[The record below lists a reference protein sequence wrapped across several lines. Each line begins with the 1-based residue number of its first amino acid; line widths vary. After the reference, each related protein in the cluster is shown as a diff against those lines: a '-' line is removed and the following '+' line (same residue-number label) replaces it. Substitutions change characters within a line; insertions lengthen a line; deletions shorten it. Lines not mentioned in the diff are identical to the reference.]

1 MCYAFVFDINNI
13 ESFDEVFKL
22 ASIINYVELNKLENN
37 KNLTSIKVFIG
48 NKFDEGIED
57 NNKSDRYYHSN
68 EFFFEYDS
76 DSLPNSNLI
85 YILNKLKEFYK
96 NEEEAKNCLFL
107 TSAYRNFNISNT
119 LSAMLRL
126 INQKDSLWKILDF
139 DDSNLHIKDSD
150 DEDLIIKPKKSFL
163 DKLLCCFPGRG
174 GSKEENSNKTKKQN
188 VLRFEEEEYNSEDDN
203 NDVKEFNDK
212 VKLLKQDEKK
222 NNKSTNE
229 IVDNK
234 KNNVFDGE
242 EAESDSKNNCN
253 IQ

>member
-1 MCYAFVFDINNI
+1 MCYAFVFDINNL

-37 KNLTSIKVFIG
+37 KNLTSIKIFIG

-57 NNKSDRYYHSN
+57 NNKSDKYYHSKD
-68 EFFFEYDS
+68 FFLEYES
-76 DSLPNSNLI
+76 ESIPNSNLR

-96 NEEEAKNCLFL
+96 DEEEAKNSLYL
-107 TSAYRNFNISNT
+107 TSAFKNFNISNT
-119 LSAMLRL
+119 LSDMLRG

-139 DDSNLHIKDSD
+139 DDSNIHNKDSD
-150 DEDLIIKPKKSFL
+150 DEELIIKPKKSFF

-174 GSKEENSNKTKKQN
+174 NNSNETSNKEKKSN

-203 NDVKEFNDK
+203 NDAKDFNDK
-212 VKLLKQDEKK
+212 IKLLKEEQKK
-222 NNKSTNE
+222 NIIINDDEVK
-229 IVDNK
+229 K

-242 EAESDSKNNCN
+242 EKESDSKNNCN
-253 IQ
+253 IF